1 MSRSELKT
9 VELALCRVSNGSGKN
24 EIRANTC
31 AYMSDE
37 IQKLCNF
44 SDSTYKLKIRVK
56 IHANVLIF

>member
-9 VELALCRVSNGSGKN
+9 VELALCSVSNSSGKN

-31 AYMSDE
+31 AYMSYE

-44 SDSTYKLKIRVK
+44 SDSTYKLQIRVK
-56 IHANVLIF
+56 IHANILTF